1 MIPDV
6 YKVPVRSG
14 TLNKLLRIFPFMEV
28 LSKIIYW
35 KIKPLIPH
43 KIGLYLKNLRT
54 SAVKTAIIS
63 QVDLR
68 DLSIFLKQIGIH
80 ENSTIVVHSSY
91 DSLKSLKVLPRD
103 IINML
108 VSLVGPNGNLA
119 MPANR
124 VYANTNQPID
134 FNVNN
139 SKIWSGA
146 LPFTLLRDERS
157 VKSHMPINSIVAIGP
172 DAKNFVIDELTTED
186 ETPCGQNSAWFKLY
200 QNNAL
205 VLGLG
210 VDLVHNLTM
219 THLVED
225 CWPDEWPSQ
234 NWYDRVT
241 YRIMDSDYI
250 RNVSI
255 LQRKEYIGKYF
266 YTEARLARDLEKH
279 GILKSYMFNGIK
291 VQILSSVELIGFLK
305 IRSKNFYPFYNCF
318 LLKYL

>member
-1 MIPDV
+1 MTIEV
-6 YKVPVRSG
+6 YKVPVRNG
-14 TLNKLLRIFPFMEV
+14 VLHKLLSILPFLEV

-35 KIKPLIPH
+35 KVKPLIPH
-43 KIGLYLKNLRT
+43 KKLLYLKNLRT
-54 SAVKTAIIS
+54 STLNTAIIS
-63 QVDLR
+63 HVDLQ
-68 DLSIFLKQIGIH
+68 DLSIFLKQIGII
-80 ENSTIVVHSSY
+80 ENSSIIVHSSY

-108 VSLVGPNGNLA
+108 VNLVGPKGNLA

-124 VYANTNQPID
+124 VYDNTNWPID
-134 FNVNN
+134 FNVNH

-146 LPFTLLRDERS
+146 LPFALFRDKSS

-172 DAKNFVIDELTTED
+172 DAKNFVSDELTSEN
-186 ETPCGQNSAWFKLY
+186 ETPCGKNSAWFKLY

-234 NWYDRVT
+234 KWYDRVN
-241 YRIMDSDYI
+241 YRIIDSDQV

-266 YTEARLARDLEKH
+266 YTEARLARDLEKQ
-279 GILKSYMFNGIK
+279 GILKSYNFSGIK
-291 VQILSSVELIGFLK
+291 VQILSSVELISFLK
-305 IRSKNFYPFYNCF
+305 SKRKNFYPFYNCF